1 MTSAAKGVVAALGM
15 RIIRPNIGHRCMFQ
29 RQKVILHLLDRA
41 AGRLD
46 KLRLMKLAFLVRH
59 EGYVVAPAAVYGFV
73 PYLFGPY
80 SFSLY
85 HDLRKLTDE
94 GVVVMDEKSV
104 ALQSRRDLPPLDATG
119 TAGVDAVWGLYGSWG
134 TDRLVRHVYEKFPWF
149 TSNAKDETKRKTHRP
164 EAQSAVY
171 TAGYEGVSFD
181 EFLDGLL
188 RCGIQRVI
196 DVRANPVARR
206 YGFHR
211 STLQRNLGNLQID
224 YVHLPDL
231 GIPGEE
237 RTDLSSPLDY
247 KRLFDRYES
256 DVLPQRKAMVARA
269 AALQQELPSALLCME
284 ADPEQCHRSRLGRR
298 IAAETGLAMRDLG
311 AMLKGKQDVAAA

>member
-1 MTSAAKGVVAALGM
+1 
-15 RIIRPNIGHRCMFQ
+15 MFQ
-29 RQKVILHLLDRA
+29 RQKVVLHLLDHA
-41 AGRLD
+41 DGRLD

-59 EGYVVAPAAVYGFV
+59 EGYVVAPTAVYGFV

-94 GVVVMDEKSV
+94 GIVTMDEKSV
-104 ALQSRRDLPPLDATG
+104 ALQSRRDLPALDASG
-119 TAGVDAVWGLYGSWG
+119 KAGVDAVWGLYGSWS
-134 TDRLVRHVYEKFPWF
+134 TDRLVRHVYEKFPWY
-149 TSNAKDETKRKTHRP
+149 TSNAKDEGKRMMLRP
-164 EAQSAVY
+164 TAQNGIY
-171 TAGYEGVSFD
+171 TAGYEGLSFD
-181 EFLDGLL
+181 EFLDRLL

-211 STLQRNLGNLQID
+211 STLQRNLGNLHID
-224 YVHLPDL
+224 YVHMPDL

-237 RTDLSSPLDY
+237 RSDLSTPTDY
-247 KRLFDRYES
+247 LRLFDRYES
-256 DVLPQRKAMVARA
+256 EVLPQRKTMVARA
-269 AALQQELPSALLCME
+269 AALHQEMPSALLCME

-298 IAAETGLAMRDLG
+298 IAAETGLTIRDLS
-311 AMLKGKQDVAAA
+311 AMTKEMRDVAAA